1 MKTKSSVVVGFGW
14 LCVAVLLAGCAGK
27 GKDLPPYV
35 KDAIGL
41 QITAAPDL
49 NFFNNQSHTLVLAVY
64 ELSDPNIYKQM
75 LESSDGVVQLLEG
88 KQFDATVLSRRRAT
102 VQPGESTSFLMDQV
116 EGARYVAV
124 VAGFYSMQGR
134 SNFSRLYPI
143 ELKGGFFWS
152 GNGPQMLIDLR
163 LGRDGIVA
171 APAPK
176 P

>member
-1 MKTKSSVVVGFGW
+1 MKLKSIVVGFGL
-14 LCVAVLLAGCAGK
+14 LCTALLIVGCAGK
-27 GKDLPPYV
+27 GKEAPPYV
-35 KDAIGL
+35 KDAIGIK
-41 QITAAPDL
+41 ITAAPDL

-64 ELSDPNIYKQM
+64 ELSDPNVYKQM

-102 VQPGESTSFLMDQV
+102 VQPGENASFVMDQV

-124 VAGFYSMQGR
+124 VAGFYSMQGQ

-152 GNGPQMLIDLR
+152 GGGPQMLIDLR
-163 LGRDGIVA
+163 LGRDGIA
-171 APAPK
+171 TAPK
-176 P
+176 PS

>member
-1 MKTKSSVVVGFGW
+1 MKTKSSVVGFGL
-14 LCVAVLLAGCAGK
+14 LCVAMLIVGCANK
-27 GKDLPPYV
+27 GKEIPPYV
-35 KDAIGL
+35 KDAIGIN
-41 QITAAPDL
+41 ITAAPDL

-102 VQPGESTSFLMDQV
+102 VQPGETTSFVMDQV

-124 VAGFYSMQGR
+124 VAGFYSMQGQ

-143 ELKGGFFWS
+143 TLTGGYFWS
-152 GNGPQMLIDLR
+152 AGGPQMLIDLR
-163 LGRDGIVA
+163 LGRDGIVT
-171 APAPK
+171 APK
-176 P
+176 PS